1 MMLSGVLVMINR
13 LKSLLRINVETKQSN
28 SLYPQFTQLL
38 LRLCFFSFIRVRF
51 YEQLS
56 ALLKADIAMYDALIL
71 IRSKYQ
77 SHKRILKTYWL
88 ERKILDDM
96 IFRVSS
102 GYGAASLS
110 ELLDGLVPNSD
121 LVILAVDSR
130 KTIDALDK
138 VTQMMAKFGKLRV
151 EVTKMFFTPIVCL
164 LLILVL
170 IFVANALIF
179 PILLNIKKLNELP
192 EATYNLYMF
201 CHFFADHLLVISFIL
216 IFLVVVVIG
225 SLSKLTGSLR
235 KILDNIPPY
244 NIYKQIIATSFLISL
259 SLLLQSGD
267 DFFTAIG
274 KIKTN
279 TSKYLRGFLDHM
291 LERISLGDRSGE
303 ALANTKLFNEGTQ
316 IFIEILDEAQALSQ
330 GISNLTD
337 RSVDMQIRSI
347 KMLLSSVSAI
357 LLFTAV
363 GFGLWFYIAI
373 SNVGLSL

>member
-1 MMLSGVLVMINR
+1 MMLIGVLAMINR
-13 LKSLLRINVETKQSN
+13 LRELFGSDVQMKQSN
-28 SLYPQFTQLL
+28 SLHPKFSQFL
-38 LRLCFFSFIRVRF
+38 LRLCFFSRIRVSF
-51 YEQLS
+51 YEQLA
-56 ALLKADIAMYDALIL
+56 ALLKADIAMYDALKL
-71 IRSKYQ
+71 IRFKYQ
-77 SHKRILKTYWL
+77 SHKSIFKTYWL

-102 GYGAASLS
+102 GYGTSSLA
-110 ELLDGLVPNSD
+110 ELLDGLVQNSD

-138 VTQMMAKFGKLRV
+138 VTQMMSKFGKLRV

-164 LLILVL
+164 LLIIAL
-170 IFVANALIF
+170 IFVANAMIF
-179 PILLNIKKLNELP
+179 PILINIMPLNELP
-192 EATYNLYMF
+192 DATYNLYVF
-201 CHFFADHLLVISFIL
+201 CHFFEDYLLLISVVS
-216 IFLVVVVIG
+216 IFLIVIVIG

-235 KILDNIPPY
+235 KILDNFPPY

-303 ALANTKLFNEGTQ
+303 ALANTKLFNKGTQ
-316 IFIEILDEAQALSQ
+316 IYIEILDEAQALSQ

-347 KMLLSSVSAI
+347 KMLLSTVSAI
-357 LLFTAV
+357 LLFAAV
-363 GFGLWFYIAI
+363 SFGLWFYIAI
-373 SNVGLSL
+373 SNVGLSI

>member
-1 MMLSGVLVMINR
+1 MLNGALVMINR
-13 LKSLLRINVETKQSN
+13 LKSLLRMNVETKQSN

-38 LRLCFFSFIRVRF
+38 LRLCFFSFIRVSF
-51 YEQLS
+51 YEQLAS
-56 ALLKADIAMYDALIL
+56 LLKADIAMYDALKS

-77 SHKRILKTYWL
+77 AHKTIFKTYWL

-102 GYGAASLS
+102 GYGTTSLA

-138 VTQMMAKFGKLRV
+138 VTDMMTKFGKLRI
-151 EVTKMFFTPIVCL
+151 EVAKMFFTPVVCL

-179 PILLNIKKLNELP
+179 PILLNIKPLNKLP
-192 EATYNLYMF
+192 EATYNLYAF
-201 CHFFADHLLVISFIL
+201 CHFFADHLLVISVTSIFI
-216 IFLVVVVIG
+216 VVLVIG

-274 KIKTN
+274 KIRAN
-279 TSKYLRGFLDHM
+279 TSSYLKTFLDHM

-303 ALANTKLFNEGTQ
+303 ALANTNLFNKSTQ
-316 IFIEILDEAQALSQ
+316 IYIEILDESQALSQ

-347 KMLLSSVSAI
+347 KMLLSTISAF

>member
-1 MMLSGVLVMINR
+1 MMLIGVLVMINR
-13 LKSLLRINVETKQSN
+13 LKLWLGVDVESKQSN
-28 SLYPQFTQLL
+28 SLYPRFTQLI
-38 LRLCFFSFIRVRF
+38 LRLCFFSFIRVSF

-56 ALLKADIAMYDALIL
+56 ALLKADIAMYDALKL
-71 IRSKYQ
+71 IKSKYK
-77 SHKRILKTYWL
+77 SHKTILKSYWL
-88 ERKILDDM
+88 EKKILDDM

-102 GYGAASLS
+102 GYGTSSLA
-110 ELLDGLVPNSD
+110 ELLYGLVPNSD

-130 KTIDALDK
+130 KTIEALDK

-170 IFVANALIF
+170 IFAANAMIF
-179 PILLNIKKLNELP
+179 PILLNIQPLNELP
-192 EATYNLYMF
+192 DTTYNLYVF
-201 CHFFADHLLVISFIL
+201 CHFFAAHLLMISVIS
-216 IFLVVVVIG
+216 IFLVVVVIW
-225 SLSKLTGSLR
+225 SLSKLTGSFR
-235 KILDNIPPY
+235 KILDNFPPY

-303 ALANTKLFNEGTQ
+303 ALANTKLFNKGTQ
-316 IFIEILDEAQALSQ
+316 IYIEILDEAQALSQ

-347 KMLLSSVSAI
+347 KMLLSTVSAI

>member
-1 MMLSGVLVMINR
+1 MINR
-13 LKSLLRINVETKQSN
+13 LRELFGSDMKQSN
-28 SLYPQFTQLL
+28 SLYPRFTQFL
-38 LRLCFFSFIRVRF
+38 LRLCFSSKIRVNF
-51 YEQLS
+51 YEQLA
-56 ALLKADIAMYDALIL
+56 ALLKADIAMYDALKL
-71 IRSKYQ
+71 IKSKYQ
-77 SHKRILKTYWL
+77 SHKRIFKTYWL

-102 GYGAASLS
+102 GYGTASS
-110 ELLDGLVPNSD
+110 AELLDGLVPNSD

-164 LLILVL
+164 LLIISL
-170 IFVANALIF
+170 IFVANAMIF
-179 PILLNIKKLNELP
+179 PILLNIKSINELP
-192 EATYNLYMF
+192 DATYNLYVF
-201 CHFFADHLLVISFIL
+201 CHFFAAHLLMISIIL
-216 IFLVVVVIG
+216 IFFVVVVIW
-225 SLSKLTGSLR
+225 SLPKLTGSLR

-244 NIYKQIIATSFLISL
+244 NIHKQIIATSFLISL

-279 TSKYLRGFLDHM
+279 TCKYLRGFLDHM

-303 ALANTKLFNEGTQ
+303 ALANTKLFSEGTQ
-316 IFIEILDEAQALSQ
+316 IYIEILDEAQALSQ
-330 GISNLTD
+330 GISSLIE

-347 KMLLSSVSAI
+347 KMLLSTISAI

>member
-1 MMLSGVLVMINR
+1 MMLIGVLVMINR
-13 LKSLLRINVETKQSN
+13 LKLWLGVDVESKQSN
-28 SLYPQFTQLL
+28 SLYPRFTQLI
-38 LRLCFFSFIRVRF
+38 LRLCFFSFIRVSF

-56 ALLKADIAMYDALIL
+56 ALLKADIAMYDALKL
-71 IRSKYQ
+71 IKSKYK
-77 SHKRILKTYWL
+77 SHKTILKSYWL
-88 ERKILDDM
+88 EKKILDDM

-102 GYGAASLS
+102 GYGTSSLA
-110 ELLDGLVPNSD
+110 ELLYGLVPNSD

-130 KTIDALDK
+130 KTIEALDK

-170 IFVANALIF
+170 IFAANAMIF
-179 PILLNIKKLNELP
+179 PILLNIQPLNELP
-192 EATYNLYMF
+192 DTTYNLYVF
-201 CHFFADHLLVISFIL
+201 CHFFAAHLLMISVIS
-216 IFLVVVVIG
+216 IFLVVVVIW
-225 SLSKLTGSLR
+225 SLSKLTGSFR
-235 KILDNIPPY
+235 KILDNFPPY

-303 ALANTKLFNEGTQ
+303 ALANTKLF
-316 IFIEILDEAQALSQ
+316 IDILPQLKQ
-330 GISNLTD
+330 GDS
-337 RSVDMQIRSI
+337 
-347 KMLLSSVSAI
+347 
-357 LLFTAV
+357 
-363 GFGLWFYIAI
+363 
-373 SNVGLSL
+373 

>member
-1 MMLSGVLVMINR
+1 MLIGVLVMINR
-13 LKSLLRINVETKQSN
+13 LRELFGSDVQMKHSN
-28 SLYPQFTQLL
+28 SLYPRFTQFL
-38 LRLCFFSFIRVRF
+38 LRLCFFSRIRVSF
-51 YEQLS
+51 YEQLA
-56 ALLKADIAMYDALIL
+56 ALLKSDIAMYDALIS

-77 SHKRILKTYWL
+77 SHKTIFKSYWL

-102 GYGAASLS
+102 GYGSSSLA

-192 EATYNLYMF
+192 DATYNLYVF
-201 CHFFADHLLVISFIL
+201 CHFFAAHLFLISVIL
-216 IFLVVVVIG
+216 IFLVVVVIW

-267 DFFTAIG
+267 DFFTAIK

-303 ALANTKLFNEGTQ
+303 ALANTKLFNKGTQ
-316 IFIEILDEAQALSQ
+316 IYIEILDEAQALSQ

-347 KMLLSSVSAI
+347 KMLLSTVSAI
-357 LLFTAV
+357 LLFMAV
-363 GFGLWFYIAI
+363 SFGLWFYIAI
-373 SNVGLSL
+373 SNVGLSI